1 MRCVANDFLTIIL
14 SDKFALLSPLRADA
28 GEDRMIVTEW
38 LRAKFISKSDEA
50 VSSSNGLLSDL
61 AKNSEQILWLRVND
75 LVGRKNNHF
84 HEAHA
89 EDLAGQTIK
98 IACEKTQSAELAK
111 CAAEAELARVKGQIE
126 TIICQHAE
134 QMEQA
139 AFQLAVTEKRVIAA
153 EQRATAAVERAN
165 KAEASLTRLQAEI
178 LAKTIM
184 KKLVPRAA

>member
-1 MRCVANDFLTIIL
+1 MQKID
-14 SDKFALLSPLRADA
+14 
-28 GEDRMIVTEW
+28 MEW
-38 LRAKFISKSDEA
+38 LRDRMRKFIGKSGGADLSTNA
-50 VSSSNGLLSDL
+50 LLSDL
-61 AKNSEQILWLRVND
+61 ARNSEQILWLRVND

-84 HEAHA
+84 AEAPA
-89 EDLAGQTIK
+89 EGLAEQTIK

-111 CAAEAELARVKGQIE
+111 CATEAELERVKGQIG
-126 TIICQHAE
+126 TIIRQHAE

-139 AFQLAVTEKRVIAA
+139 AFQLAAT

-178 LAKTIM
+178 LAKAIM